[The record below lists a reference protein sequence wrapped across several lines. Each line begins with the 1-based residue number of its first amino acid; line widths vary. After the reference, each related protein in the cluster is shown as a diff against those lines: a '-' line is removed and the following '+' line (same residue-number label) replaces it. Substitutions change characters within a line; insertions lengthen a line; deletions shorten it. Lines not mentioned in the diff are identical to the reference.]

1 MRIHKVAAATLMSVI
16 AAGSLIAATGAPA
29 VAAGAHAGA
38 QPAYTFAA
46 ITVTPVKHLVDGQVV
61 TVDLSKFG
69 PTTKI
74 YVAECAASV
83 ISKKSSKYCDRTNL
97 VTLTGV
103 TGGAATTPFT
113 IHTGTDF
120 KAPKGQCGVP
130 APACLI
136 LAADS
141 LNVKKINYVIFK
153 QLGFKDTRAL
163 TTTKLIAKKKVKLGK
178 KLTLVAKTTH
188 GVTKPTGTVTFLDNG
203 KKLKTVKEPATGKAK
218 LKHKFTK
225 KGKQHIT
232 VKYSGDFNYKPSKAK
247 EVIVVK

>member
-1 MRIHKVAAATLMSVI
+1 MSVI

-29 VAAGAHAGA
+29 AAGTHAGVK
-38 QPAYTFAA
+38 PAYTLATM
-46 ITVTPVKHLVDGQVV
+46 TVTPVKHLVDGQVV
-61 TVDLSKFG
+61 TVDLSNFG
-69 PTTKI
+69 PTTTI
-74 YVAECAASV
+74 YVAECAGSV
-83 ISKKSSKYCDRTNL
+83 LSKKSIKYCDTTNL

-136 LAADS
+136 LASDS

-153 QLGFKDTRAL
+153 QLGFKDVRAL
-163 TTTKLIAKKKVKLGK
+163 TKTKLIAKKKVKLGK

-188 GVTKPTGTVTFLDNG
+188 GSTKPTGTVTFLDNG